1 MTRALDQLHI
11 ARGLIAE
18 GSRAAAAL
26 HLRAAARNVDSAPE
40 LRAEITALLAM
51 VTRLASTSRAA

>member
-1 MTRALDQLHI
+1 VTRALDQLHI

-18 GSRAAAAL
+18 GSRAAAAS
-26 HLRAAARNVDSAPE
+26 HLRAALRHVDGEPG

-51 VTRLASTSRAA
+51 VTRRASTSRAS